1 MVKADSDYLKRGK
14 GGRQMNQGASGLM
27 AIVIFAI
34 LLFFFFSA
42 IGASPGISYLTSS
55 GAINN
60 SGSSN
65 SGVGTP
71 FVLPAGTG
79 LEAAPTATSVVGAS
93 SNGQAA
99 SGTLSTGTTRYTVQ
113 RGEWLN
119 LIAQRYSTTVNAI
132 LAVNPEISDPSL
144 IAPGQE
150 ILIPAAN
157 DATP

>member
-1 MVKADSDYLKRGK
+1 MVKADSDYLKREK

-157 DATP
+157 GTTP

>member
-79 LEAAPTATSVVGAS
+79 LPQ
-93 SNGQAA
+93 QA
-99 SGTLSTGTTRYTVQ
+99 L
-113 RGEWLN
+113 
-119 LIAQRYSTTVNAI
+119 
-132 LAVNPEISDPSL
+132 
-144 IAPGQE
+144 
-150 ILIPAAN
+150 
-157 DATP
+157 

>member
-1 MVKADSDYLKRGK
+1 
-14 GGRQMNQGASGLM
+14 MNQSTSGLM
-27 AIVIFAI
+27 AILIFAL

-42 IGASPGISYLTSS
+42 IGASPGLSYLTSS

-60 SGSSN
+60 SASSN
-65 SGVGTP
+65 SGAGTP
-71 FVLPAGTG
+71 FVLPAGTA
-79 LEAAPTATSVVGAS
+79 LETAPTATSIVGAS